1 MAVALIS
8 KPNVTSVF
16 LEHFGF
22 QPNEKGE
29 PANFNEAICKICGK
43 TVQVKQANTTNLR
56 AHLASYHPAIET
68 RLPLPPATQ
77 NRGAAVPADSLESAS
92 TAETVTDINA

>member
-1 MAVALIS
+1 MVVALVS
-8 KPNVTSVF
+8 KPSVT
-16 LEHFGF
+16 LPLWEHFGF
-22 QPNEKGE
+22 QRNEKGD
-29 PANFNEAICKICGK
+29 PANLNEAICQICG
-43 TVQVKQANTTNLR
+43 VKRANTTNLR
-56 AHLASYHPAIET
+56 AHLASYHPAIEA